1 MKQSLCIFLLLCLTL
16 GMLCG
21 CQPKPDDT
29 LMPAPDGGTA
39 FGGSLD
45 DAGAYDGLFDGKSTD
60 VTVSCV
66 SGTAGCYRLDGN
78 VLTFTEIAEDSVYA
92 LSGTLRGNIVIDTG
106 DDCKFELELQGFSL
120 VCDDG
125 NPIDIRS
132 GDKVSLVAKKSF
144 KNYVYDKREAVA
156 DDDETRYAAA
166 IHADVDLELCG
177 KGELTVISEHNN
189 GIHTK
194 DDLDVKNLTLLVSCV
209 DNALKGN
216 DSVTVGSGTL
226 TLIATQG
233 DGIKTKNSDLSS
245 KGKQRGDVT
254 VNGGNVTIYAAC
266 DGIDAAHDILV
277 DEQATQLTIY
287 TYSYSSYSV
296 GIDQSFGG
304 DQPTSPGMG
313 DMPGDMPDRG
323 DPNGGA
329 QPPVARFGR
338 PDGGMGGGRPG
349 GGGPGGM
356 GGGMDGNPDKID
368 QSAKGLKAANEIV
381 IRGGELLIYAYDDCL
396 HADGGNALENGETS
410 LGHITIDGGTL
421 TLCSND
427 DAIHADT
434 LLTVNGGSI
443 TVTKS
448 YEGLEATQV
457 VICGGDISVIASD
470 DGINGTATSGTAIDI
485 SGGTLYVNCGG
496 DGLDSNSRTAYQG
509 IVFSGGKAVI
519 LSDSSADSAIDTEQ
533 GYTYTGGEILA
544 IMSARGMTNE
554 LTHCR
559 DFSAV
564 ATKKSLSLRNGDTL
578 CVTLDTQCV
587 VCVKLPTA
595 LSATV
600 VYLGSA
606 AADISA
612 DDNVSMNFNA
622 DGVCWLS

>member
-1 MKQSLCIFLLLCLTL
+1 MKRFLCIFLLLCLTL

-21 CQPKPDDT
+21 CRPKPDDT
-29 LMPAPDGGTA
+29 QTPAPDGGTA

-45 DAGAYDGLFDGKSTD
+45 DVGAYDGLFDGESTD

-92 LSGTLRGNIVIDTG
+92 LSGTLRGSIVIDTG

-132 GDKVSLVAKKSF
+132 GDKVSLVAKKAF

-156 DDDETRYAAA
+156 DDKTRYAAA
-166 IHADVDLELCG
+166 IHADVDLALCG

-216 DSVTVGSGTL
+216 DSVTVDSGTL

-233 DGIKTKNSDLSS
+233 DGIKTKNSDLSA

-254 VNGGNVTIYAAC
+254 VNGGNITIYAAC

-277 DEQATQLTIY
+277 NEQATQLTIY
-287 TYSYSSYSV
+287 TYSYSSYCV
-296 GIDQSFGG
+296 GIDQGFGG
-304 DQPTSPGMG
+304 NQPTPP
-313 DMPGDMPDRG
+313 DMG
-323 DPNGGA
+323 DPNGA
-329 QPPVARFGR
+329 VQPPVARFGR

-349 GGGPGGM
+349 DGGPGGM
-356 GGGMDGNPDKID
+356 GGGPGGMDGNTDKID

-381 IRGGELLIYAYDDCL
+381 IRGGDLLIYAYDDCL

-448 YEGLEATQV
+448 YEGLEAAQV

-470 DGINGTATSGTAIDI
+470 DGINGTVTSGTAIDI

-496 DGLDSNSRTAYQG
+496 DGLDANSRTAYQG

-519 LSDSSADSAIDTEQ
+519 LTDSAGNSAIDTEQ

-544 IMSARGMTNE
+544 IMPARGMTNE

-564 ATKKSLSLRNGDTL
+564 ATKKSLSLRSGDTL
-578 CVTLDTQCV
+578 CVTLDTRRV
-587 VCVKLPTA
+587 VCVKLPTT

-600 VYLGSA
+600 VYLGSDTA
-606 AADISA
+606 VISA
-612 DDNVSMNFNA
+612 DDNVSTNFNA
-622 DGVCWLS
+622 DGVCWQF

>member
-1 MKQSLCIFLLLCLTL
+1 MKRFLCIFLLLCLTL

-21 CQPKPDDT
+21 CRPKPDDT
-29 LMPAPDGGTA
+29 QTPAPDGGTA

-45 DAGAYDGLFDGKSTD
+45 DVGAYDGLFDGESTD

-92 LSGTLRGNIVIDTG
+92 LSGTLRGSIVIDTG

-132 GDKVSLVAKKSF
+132 GDKVSLVAKKAF

-156 DDDETRYAAA
+156 DDETRYAAA
-166 IHADVDLELCG
+166 IHADVDLALCG

-216 DSVTVGSGTL
+216 DSVTVDSGTL

-233 DGIKTKNSDLSS
+233 DGIKTKNSDLSA

-254 VNGGNVTIYAAC
+254 VNGGNITIYAAC

-277 DEQATQLTIY
+277 NEQATQLTIY
-287 TYSYSSYSV
+287 TYSYSSYCV
-296 GIDQSFGG
+296 GIDQGFGG
-304 DQPTSPGMG
+304 NQPTPP
-313 DMPGDMPDRG
+313 DMG
-323 DPNGGA
+323 DPNGA
-329 QPPVARFGR
+329 VQPPVARFGR

-349 GGGPGGM
+349 DGGPGGM
-356 GGGMDGNPDKID
+356 GGGPGGMDGNTDKID

-381 IRGGELLIYAYDDCL
+381 IHGGDLLIYAYDDCL

-443 TVTKS
+443 TVTES
-448 YEGLEATQV
+448 YEGLEAAQI

-470 DGINGTATSGTAIDI
+470 DGINGTVTSGTAIDI

-496 DGLDSNSRTAYQG
+496 DGLDANSRTAYQG
-509 IVFSGGKAVI
+509 IVFSGGKAV
-519 LSDSSADSAIDTEQ
+519 LLTDSAGNSAIDTEQ

-544 IMSARGMTNE
+544 IMPARGMTNE

-564 ATKKSLSLRNGDTL
+564 ATKKSLSLRSGDTL
-578 CVTLDTQCV
+578 CVTLDTRRV
-587 VCVKLPTA
+587 VCVKLPTT
-595 LSATV
+595 LSATA
-600 VYLGSA
+600 VYLGSDTA
-606 AADISA
+606 VISA
-612 DDNVSMNFNA
+612 DDNVSTNFNA
-622 DGVCWLS
+622 DGVCWQF